1 MKSWLNALGEL
12 EARGIPAVLV
22 TVAATDGSAPREA
35 GTKMVVT
42 PDETVGTIGGG
53 TLEFRA
59 IEIARQMLSTKR
71 GPDLRKFPLGPS
83 MGQCCGGSVTLMFE
97 PQRQDLFNVALFGAG
112 HVGKAVVQ
120 VLSALPCRIR
130 WFDPRPDEFPDH
142 VPPNVS
148 VEVTNTPEREV
159 AGLSDD
165 SWLLVMSHSHA
176 MDMGIVAKALQE
188 GRFAYI
194 GLIGSDTKRARF
206 AKRFRELG
214 LGEQQIAKLTC
225 PIGID
230 GVSGK
235 HPGEIAIATAA
246 QLLQLRESRR
256 QTLRLVVDT
265 EIANGG
271 AV

>member
-1 MKSWLNALGEL
+1 MSWLNALSDL
-12 EARGIPAVLV
+12 EQRGIGAVLI

-42 PDETVGTIGGG
+42 PDDCIGTIGGG

-59 IEIARQMLSTKR
+59 IEIARQILAGKR

-83 MGQCCGGSVTLMFE
+83 LGQCCGGSVTLLFE
-97 PQRQDLFNVALFGAG
+97 PQRPDLFTVALFGAG

-130 WFDPRPDEFPDH
+130 WFDPRPDAFPDH
-142 VPPNVS
+142 VPPGVS
-148 VEVTNTPEREV
+148 VEITHTPEHEI
-159 AGLSDD
+159 ASLPDD
-165 SWLLVMSHSHA
+165 AWLLVMSHSHA
-176 MDMGIVAKALQE
+176 LDLGITAKALQE
-188 GRFAYI
+188 DRFSYV

-206 AKRFRELG
+206 VKRFRELG
-214 LGEQQIAKLTC
+214 LSEQQIAKLTC

-230 GVSGK
+230 GVTGK

-246 QLLQLRESRR
+246 QLLRLREARK
-256 QTLRLVVDT
+256 QTLKLVDDS
-265 EIANGG
+265 A
-271 AV
+271 A

>member
-1 MKSWLNALGEL
+1 MNWLNALSDL
-12 EARGIPAVLV
+12 EQRSIPAVLI

-42 PDETVGTIGGG
+42 PENAIGTIGGG

-59 IEIARQMLSTKR
+59 IEIARQMLHAKR
-71 GPDLRKFPLGPS
+71 GPDLRKFPLGPAL
-83 MGQCCGGSVTLMFE
+83 GQCCGGSVTLLFE
-97 PQRQDLFNVALFGAG
+97 PQRPDLFTVALFGAG

-148 VEVTNTPEREV
+148 VEVTNAPEHEI
-159 AGLSDD
+159 AGLPDGA
-165 SWLLVMSHSHA
+165 WLLVMSHSHA
-176 MDMGIVAKALQE
+176 VDLGITAKALQD
-188 GRFAYI
+188 GRFAYV
-194 GLIGSDTKRARF
+194 GLIGSETKRARF
-206 AKRFRELG
+206 VKRFREVG
-214 LGEQQIAKLTC
+214 ITEQQLAKLTC
-225 PIGID
+225 PIGIE

-246 QLLQLRESRR
+246 QILRLREAGK
-256 QTLRLVVDT
+256 QTLRLVVD
-265 EIANGG
+265 EG
-271 AV
+271 AA

>member
-1 MKSWLNALGEL
+1 MKSWVNTLSDL
-12 EARGIPAVLV
+12 EQRSIPVVLI

-42 PDETVGTIGGG
+42 PDEAIGTIGGG

-59 IEIARQMLSTKR
+59 IEIARQMLASKR
-71 GPDLRKFPLGPS
+71 GPDLRKFPLGPAL
-83 MGQCCGGSVTLMFE
+83 GQCCGGSVTLLFE
-97 PQRQDLFNVALFGAG
+97 PQRPDLFTVALFGAG

-148 VEVTNTPEREV
+148 IEVTNAPEHEI
-159 AGLSDD
+159 AGLPDD
-165 SWLLVMSHSHA
+165 AWLLVMSHSHA
-176 MDMGIVAKALQE
+176 VDLGITAKALQE
-188 GRFAYI
+188 DRFSYV
-194 GLIGSDTKRARF
+194 GLIGSETKRARF
-206 AKRFRELG
+206 VKRFRDVG
-214 LGEQQIAKLTC
+214 ITEQQLSKLTC
-225 PIGID
+225 PIGIE

-246 QLLQLRESRR
+246 QILRLREGAK
-256 QTLRLVVDT
+256 QGLRLVVD
-265 EIANGG
+265 EGVA
-271 AV
+271 